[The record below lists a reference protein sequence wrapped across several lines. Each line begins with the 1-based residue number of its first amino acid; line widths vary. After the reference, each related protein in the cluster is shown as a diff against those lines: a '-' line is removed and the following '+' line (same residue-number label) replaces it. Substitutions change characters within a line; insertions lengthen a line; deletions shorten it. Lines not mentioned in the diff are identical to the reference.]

1 VHQYID
7 QKKTYKI
14 KWLWGG
20 AAFSLIATVIGYLL
34 VKNSL
39 EIPLEFYVPQK
50 VLLQNETRSVSGLGK
65 IVPREQRFV
74 SAPEDGQ
81 VVNIFIRQG
90 QKINKGDPIVK
101 INNFNL
107 IREAKVSS
115 YELAEIQS
123 DVELKKSELGIM
135 RYQLESSLSN
145 AQTERQSQQL
155 TLDANA
161 SLVESGIVS
170 KIKFSQEK
178 MSLKQSELEVLSR
191 QKQLELFDKSY
202 EQQIKALDKKVD
214 AGREKKQFFDKRLK
228 SLTLFADV
236 TSTVRNLDF
245 KIGQTVIQGQNL
257 VELIEVE
264 NLIAEVQIPQY
275 SVDHVAI
282 GDLTLISTPNGN
294 LNAKV
299 EYVDSVIRDGAATVY
314 LAFDQSLP
322 TWLKI
327 DQSVEVSINTQSA
340 RIVSTLNKPNSYEQ
354 YDSWTVYRATSKNT
368 IIKTDVALAINAEDR
383 LTLTPVMSEG
393 ETVFLLPSQY
403 AKKSSYPIIE

>member
-1 VHQYID
+1 MHQYID

-39 EIPLEFYVPQK
+39 EIPLAFNVPQK
-50 VLLQNETRSVSGLGK
+50 VLLQNETRSVTGLGK

-123 DVELKKSELGIM
+123 DVELKKIELGIM

-264 NLIAEVQIPQY
+264 NLIAEAQIPQY

-294 LNAKV
+294 LDAKV

-403 AKKSSYPIIE
+403 AKKSSYPIKE

>member
-1 VHQYID
+1 MHQYID
-7 QKKTYKI
+7 EKKTYKT

-50 VLLQNETRSVSGLGK
+50 VLLQNETRSVTGLGK

-275 SVDHVAI
+275 SVDYVTI

-294 LNAKV
+294 LKAKV

-354 YDSWTVYRATSKNT
+354 YDSWTVYRVTSKNT